1 MKKYSSLI
9 KNLIMV
15 VASAL
20 TLVAVSFAW
29 FTTNFSTNLNEYKAS
44 ISGETLK
51 VNFYQADESGKYQP
65 LPGNIELTDFV
76 PGEYN
81 KYKFEVTTKTADKLK
96 MNFSIDDLPA
106 DMPEELRDNVRIK
119 YSVYSLIK
127 KTASNGTISYVNG
140 TQLASS
146 GGEYVPLTEIY
157 NNDGKIFSALS
168 LANQQSSSAD
178 RFAIYYEIGLSEE
191 TPASVGGS
199 KSSLGSINISA
210 QRIG

>member
-1 MKKYSSLI
+1 MKKRSGLI
-9 KNLIMV
+9 KNVIMV

-51 VNFYQADESGKYQP
+51 VDFYQADENGKYQP

-96 MNFSIDDLPA
+96 MSFSIDDLPA
-106 DMPEELRDNVRIK
+106 DMPEELRKSVCIK
-119 YSVYSLIK
+119 YSVYTLRKQVS
-127 KTASNGTISYVNG
+127 ASGVVSYTNS
-140 TQLASS
+140 TQIAQSK
-146 GGEYVPLTEIY
+146 GYVPLTDIY

-168 LANQQSSSAD
+168 LANHQTTKAD
-178 RFAIYYEIGLSEE
+178 KFAIYYEIGLSEE
-191 TPASVGGS
+191 APASIGGIE
-199 KSSLGSINISA
+199 SSLGSINISG

>member
-1 MKKYSSLI
+1 MKKRSGLI
-9 KNLIMV
+9 KNVIMV

-44 ISGETLK
+44 INGETLK
-51 VNFYQADESGKYQP
+51 VDFYQADDAGKYQP

-96 MNFSIDDLPA
+96 MSFSIDDLPA
-106 DMPEELRDNVRIK
+106 DMPAELMENVRIK
-119 YSVYSLIK
+119 YSVYKLK
-127 KTASNGTISYVNG
+127 KQTSASGAVSYVNSTQIAYSDGYIKLSDLDEG
-140 TQLASS
+140 TILKS
-146 GGEYVPLTEIY
+146 
-157 NNDGKIFSALS
+157 LS
-168 LANQQSSSAD
+168 LANHQSTNAD
-178 RFAIYYEIGLSEE
+178 KFAIYYEIGLYEGA
-191 TPASVGGS
+191 PASIGGLE
-199 KSSLGSINISA
+199 SSLGSINISG

>member
-1 MKKYSSLI
+1 MKKRSGLI
-9 KNLIMV
+9 KNVIMV

-51 VNFYQADESGKYQP
+51 VDFYQADDAGKYQP
-65 LPGNIELTDFV
+65 LSGNIELTDFV

-81 KYKFEVTTKTADKLK
+81 KYKFEVTTKTADKLR
-96 MNFSIDDLPA
+96 MSFSIDDLPA
-106 DMPEELRDNVRIK
+106 DMPEELKKSVCIK
-119 YSVYSLIK
+119 YSVYKLRKQVS
-127 KTASNGTISYVNG
+127 ASGVVSYTNS
-140 TQLASS
+140 TQIAQSKD
-146 GGEYVPLTEIY
+146 YVPLTDIY

-168 LANQQSSSAD
+168 LANHQTTNAD
-178 RFAIYYEIGLSEE
+178 KFAIYYEIGLSEE
-191 TPASVGGS
+191 ASASIGGLE
-199 KSSLGSINISA
+199 SSLGSINISG

>member
-1 MKKYSSLI
+1 MKKRSGLI
-9 KNLIMV
+9 KNVIMV

-51 VNFYQADESGKYQP
+51 VDFYQADDAGKYQP
-65 LPGNIELTDFV
+65 LSGNIELTDFV

-81 KYKFEVTTKTADKLK
+81 KYKFEVTTKTADKLR
-96 MNFSIDDLPA
+96 MSFSIDDLPA
-106 DMPEELRDNVRIK
+106 DMPEELKKSVCIK
-119 YSVYSLIK
+119 YSVYKLRKQVS
-127 KTASNGTISYVNG
+127 ASGVVSYTNG
-140 TQLASS
+140 TQIAQSK
-146 GGEYVPLTEIY
+146 GYVPLTDIY

-168 LANQQSSSAD
+168 LANHQTTNAD
-178 RFAIYYEIGLSEE
+178 KFAIYYEIGLSEE
-191 TPASVGGS
+191 ASASIGGLE
-199 KSSLGSINISA
+199 SSLGSINISG

>member
-1 MKKYSSLI
+1 MKKHSGFI
-9 KNLIMV
+9 KNIIMV

-29 FTTNFSTNLNEYKAS
+29 FTTNFQTNLDGYKAS

-51 VNFYQADESGKYQP
+51 VDFYQTDEKGKYQP
-65 LPGNIELTDFV
+65 LPGNIELTDFI

-96 MNFSIDDLPA
+96 MSFSIDDLPA
-106 DMPEELRDNVRIK
+106 DMPEKLRDNVRIK
-119 YSVYSLIK
+119 YSVYSLTK
-127 KTASNGTISYVNG
+127 KTASNGTITYVNG

-146 GGEYVPLTEIY
+146 GGDYVPLTDIY
-157 NNDGKIFSALS
+157 NNNGKIFSALS
-168 LANQQSSSAD
+168 LADYQTTSAD
-178 RFAIYYEIGLSEE
+178 RFAIYYEIGLSEDA
-191 TPASVGGS
+191 PAELGGLE
-199 KSSLGSINISA
+199 SSLGSISISA

>member
-1 MKKYSSLI
+1 MKKRSGLI
-9 KNLIMV
+9 KNVIMV

-44 ISGETLK
+44 ISGDTLK
-51 VNFYQADESGKYQP
+51 VDFYQADENGKYQP

-96 MNFSIDDLPA
+96 MSFSIDDLPA
-106 DMPEELRDNVRIK
+106 DMPEELRKSVCIK
-119 YSVYSLIK
+119 YSVYTLRKQVS
-127 KTASNGTISYVNG
+127 ASGEISYTNA
-140 TQLASS
+140 TQIAQSK
-146 GGEYVPLTEIY
+146 GYVPLTDIY

-168 LANQQSSSAD
+168 LANHQSSAAD
-178 RFAIYYEIGLSEE
+178 KFAIYYEIGLSGE
-191 TPASVGGS
+191 TPDTVGGLE
-199 KSSLGSINISA
+199 SSLGSINISG

>member
-1 MKKYSSLI
+1 MKKRSGLI
-9 KNLIMV
+9 KNVIMV

-51 VNFYQADESGKYQP
+51 VDFYQADENGKYQP

-96 MNFSIDDLPA
+96 MSFSIDDLPA
-106 DMPEELRDNVRIK
+106 DMPEELRKSVCIK
-119 YSVYSLIK
+119 YSVYTLRKQVS
-127 KTASNGTISYVNG
+127 ASGVVSYTNG
-140 TQLASS
+140 TQIAQSK
-146 GGEYVPLTEIY
+146 GYVPLTDIY

-168 LANQQSSSAD
+168 LANHQSTNAD
-178 RFAIYYEIGLSEE
+178 KFAIYYEIGLSGE
-191 TPASVGGS
+191 TPASVGGLE
-199 KSSLGSINISA
+199 SSLGSINISG